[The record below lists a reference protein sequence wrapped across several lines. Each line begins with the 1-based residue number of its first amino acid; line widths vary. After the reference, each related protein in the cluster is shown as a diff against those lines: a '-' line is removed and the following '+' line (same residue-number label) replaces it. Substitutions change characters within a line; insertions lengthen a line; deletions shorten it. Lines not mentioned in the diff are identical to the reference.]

1 MKPLID
7 YVKVELNLANDI
19 IDNNLVAINVA
30 YSGIEFTQIRTHGFL
45 TFFKS
50 LLPCVQF
57 ANIGHNS
64 VPNRTGIME
73 SLLDRFLKV
82 SHLLFDTL
90 NAGIDV
96 ANPSFEALNSRINA
110 AKPSFEILNSCEDR
124 IPIALW

>member
-7 YVKVELNLANDI
+7 YVKVELNLANDV

-30 YSGIEFTQIRTHGFL
+30 YSGVEFTQIRTHGFL

-50 LLPCVQF
+50 LLACLQL

-73 SLLDRFLKV
+73 SLFHRLFKV
-82 SHLLFDTL
+82 HHLLFDTL
-90 NAGIDV
+90 NSGINV
-96 ANPSFEALNSRINA
+96 AN
-110 AKPSFEILNSCEDR
+110 PSFEILNS
-124 IPIALW
+124 